1 MSLCSSGL
9 QEHTALKK
17 MNEQEKNDIKA
28 NQPFAAKPSAENQT
42 PGENKNP
49 ECNTEWME
57 DFPDYF
63 NQLNLLETHGHLIPM
78 GTHSMWIGESDEED
92 EAESDS
98 DFKKKEIELENDPAS
113 LLLWASEKN
122 QISIVSRLLSENPSL
137 VNVKDDDNYTPLHR
151 AAYSDH
157 IEVVR
162 ELIAHGADVH
172 ARTVDGWTPLHSAC
186 KWNNAA
192 IASFLLQHEA
202 DINAQ
207 TNGLQTALHLASGSK
222 DAKETIELLL
232 MNRYI
237 NSNLK
242 NNLGETAYDVAWRTN
257 MYYYLFEI
265 TEDCTNSVPEP
276 Q

>member
-1 MSLCSSGL
+1 M
-9 QEHTALKK
+9 
-17 MNEQEKNDIKA
+17 MNSQEKNGAKA
-28 NQPFAAKPSAENQT
+28 KEPLVANPSGENQT
-42 PGENKNP
+42 PGENQNP
-49 ECNTEWME
+49 EYNIEGMAS
-57 DFPDYF
+57 FPEYF
-63 NQLNLLETHGHLIPM
+63 TQLDLLETHGHLIPM
-78 GTHSMWIGESDEED
+78 GTHSKWPGESDEED
-92 EAESDS
+92 EVESDS
-98 DFKKKEIELENDPAS
+98 DFKKKELELENDPAG

-122 QISIVSRLLSENPSL
+122 QISIVRRLLSENPDL
-137 VNVKDDDNYTPLHR
+137 VNVKDNDNYTPLHR
-151 AAYSDH
+151 AAYNDH
-157 IEVVR
+157 IEVAR

-222 DAKETIELLL
+222 GTKETIELLL

-237 NSNLK
+237 NSDLK
-242 NNLGETAYDVAWRTN
+242 NNVGETPYDVALRTN

-265 TEDCTNSVPEP
+265 TEKCTNSVPEP
-276 Q
+276 

>member
-1 MSLCSSGL
+1 M
-9 QEHTALKK
+9 
-17 MNEQEKNDIKA
+17 MNGQEKNNAKA
-28 NQPFAAKPSAENQT
+28 KELFVAKPSGENQT
-42 PGENKNP
+42 PGENKNL
-49 ECNTEWME
+49 EFNTEGME
-57 DFPDYF
+57 SFPDY
-63 NQLNLLETHGHLIPM
+63 NQLDLLETHGHLIPM
-78 GTHSMWIGESDEED
+78 GTHSMWPGESDEED
-92 EAESDS
+92 EEIESDS
-98 DFKKKEIELENDPAS
+98 DFKKKELELENDPAS

-122 QISIVSRLLSENPSL
+122 QVSIVSRLLSENPNL

-157 IEVVR
+157 MEVVR

-172 ARTVDGWTPLHSAC
+172 ARTIDGWTPLHSAC
-186 KWNNAA
+186 KWNNAE

-222 DAKETIELLL
+222 GTKETIELLL

-237 NSNLK
+237 NSDLK

-257 MYYYLFEI
+257 IYYYLFEI
-265 TEDCTNSVPEP
+265 TEKCTNSVPEP
-276 Q
+276 

>member
-1 MSLCSSGL
+1 
-9 QEHTALKK
+9 
-17 MNEQEKNDIKA
+17 MNGQEKNNIKA

-42 PGENKNP
+42 PGENKIP

-63 NQLNLLETHGHLIPM
+63 NQLDLLETHGHLIPM
-78 GTHSMWIGESDEED
+78 GTHSMWLGESDEED

-151 AAYSDH
+151 AAYNDH

-172 ARTVDGWTPLHSAC
+172 ARTIDGWTPLHSAC

-222 DAKETIELLL
+222 GAKETIELLL

-242 NNLGETAYDVAWRTN
+242 NNLGETPYDVAWRTN